1 MMAPLANSE
10 ITKDDVREAVESSF
24 VKMIEHARETPSQEM
39 AGVVLRDG
47 TSVRLINE
55 ARPEYRDGSFVIHSS
70 QLDGLDVIAFYHSH
84 PNDVEFP
91 SPIDE
96 DGLAPIP
103 LVIITSTA
111 AILWWYRE
119 DIGYYRIWDSDFYG
133 LR

>member
-1 MMAPLANSE
+1 MTAPLASSE
-10 ITKDDVREAVESSF
+10 ITKDDVREAVRSSLIEM
-24 VKMIEHARETPSQEM
+24 VEHASETPNEEV
-39 AGVVLRDG
+39 AGAVLRDG

-55 ARPEYRDGSFVIHSS
+55 AFFRHNDFFVSPH
-70 QLDGLDVIAFYHSH
+70 QLQDLDVIAIYHSH
-84 PNDVEFP
+84 PDGPEYP
-91 SPIDE
+91 STKDE

-103 LVIITSTA
+103 AVIITPTA

>member
-1 MMAPLANSE
+1 MTAPLANSE

-24 VKMIEHARETPSQEM
+24 VKMIAHAGEVPDEEV
-39 AGVVLRDG
+39 AGAVLRDG

-55 ARPEYRDGSFVIHSS
+55 AFYRHNDFFVSPH
-70 QLDGLDVIAFYHSH
+70 QLQDLDVVAIYHSH
-84 PNDVEFP
+84 PDGPEFP
-91 SPIDE
+91 STKDE

-103 LVIITSTA
+103 AVIITSTA

>member
-1 MMAPLANSE
+1 MTAPLASSE
-10 ITKDDVREAVESSF
+10 ITKQDVREAVASS
-24 VKMIEHARETPSQEM
+24 VIEMVAHAHEKPDEEM

-70 QLDGLDVIAFYHSH
+70 QLDDLDVIAFYHSH

-91 SPIDE
+91 SLIDE

-119 DIGYYRIWDSDFYG
+119 DIGYYRIWDNDFTW
-133 LR
+133 L